1 MKRFLSVFLVLI
13 VILSFSVSVF
23 AGDQSDPIM
32 LEVDA
37 SNYQFVLPEGE
48 SIEIGDTIC
57 FMPPMINFVDII
69 DVPSRDI
76 SVDVV
81 FAIGIDVFVDDVK
94 ISSFVFDLEECY
106 FTFSSKYVGNVDFII
121 TSYFVCYSDGAEDV
135 ISSSEERSLMNFYL
149 EGSNNTVLDFYPSV
163 WSSCLIMVT
172 ELAKT
177 IVTHPLLLVF
187 VVLSLVG
194 LGIGIFC
201 RVKK

>member
-23 AGDQSDPIM
+23 AGDQSDPII

-57 FMPPMINFVDII
+57 FTPPMINFVDII
-69 DVPSRDI
+69 DVPRDF
-76 SVDVV
+76 SVDYV
-81 FAIGIDVFVDDVK
+81 FAIGIDVYVDNVK
-94 ISSFVFDLEECY
+94 VSSFVCDLLESS
-106 FTFSSKYVGNVDFII
+106 FTFSSKHVGNVDFII
-121 TSYFVCYSDGAEDV
+121 TSYFVCYSDGVEDV
-135 ISSSEERSLMNFYL
+135 ISSSEERSLMNFYV
-149 EGSNNTVLDFYPSV
+149 EGSNSTVLDFYPSV

-177 IVTHPLLLVF
+177 IVTHSLLLVF

-194 LGIGIFC
+194 LGIGIFV